1 MKLFAYND
9 YELEI
14 SEEAMLI
21 KAFRNVVR
29 RDKSR
34 SKANALT
41 ELGYIYFMYDP
52 RSPYQ
57 VETNEEAR
65 LEAIKEETG
74 LDKNWRPDKYFLAC
88 VPIYQKLTNTT
99 SAIMLA
105 SNRKVVEKTR
115 KVLEDFNFGDV
126 DPEKRADVAT
136 KVFTSM
142 EKSTE
147 LAVKIANA
155 EKEIYKDVEEHSS
168 KMRGKGKKTIGDDGL
183 DVLFS

>member
-1 MKLFAYND
+1 MNLIQWKGNKIEIAPEAYG
-9 YELEI
+9 
-14 SEEAMLI
+14 I
-21 KAFRNVVR
+21 KAYRTIWNM
-29 RDKSR
+29 DKTSGKE
-34 SKANALT
+34 KAILALT
-41 ELGYIYFMYDP
+41 TLYFMYDP

-57 VETNEEAR
+57 IETNEEAR

-115 KVLEDFNFGDV
+115 KVLEDFDFGDV